1 LASLAAKFIS
11 VEELNQ
17 TNQSKSRVKKWMQR
31 FMEKRLS
38 PVKTRENLLSFIEL
52 AEHKNLIGTESRIM
66 LEGVMKISQMH
77 VADIMIPAPK
87 MDVIDID
94 MDMDEMLAMII
105 DIGHSR
111 YPVYENERENIIGVL
126 MTKDVLKWQRAPE
139 INLKVLL
146 RTAIFVPE
154 SKNLT
159 DLLREFKKNRNHMAM
174 VVDEFGRISGL
185 VTFEDLLEEIV
196 GEIQDEFDTDTGEG
210 EIYSLVDKSFRVAGH
225 TDVSKINQ
233 EFGVNLTVNDE
244 EQFETIS
251 GLIAHAMGH
260 VPRKGE
266 HYDTQGLRFEVMHSK
281 SGVVKWYRVK
291 RLGL

>member
-1 LASLAAKFIS
+1 MNNWLRRAYDKRFSPI
-11 VEELNQ
+11 
-17 TNQSKSRVKKWMQR
+17 KS
-31 FMEKRLS
+31 
-38 PVKTRENLLSFIEL
+38 RENLLSLIGQ
-52 AEHKNLIGTESRIM
+52 AEIKNLIGTESRIM
-66 LEGVMKISQMH
+66 LEGVLKISQMH

-94 MDMDEMLAMII
+94 MDMDDMLAMII

-111 YPVYENERENIIGVL
+111 YPVYEKEKENIIGVL

-139 INLKVLL
+139 IHLKVLL

-196 GEIQDEFDTDTGEG
+196 GEIEDEFDTDTGEG
-210 EIYSLVDKSFRVAGH
+210 EIYSLVDKSFRVSGH
-225 TDVSKINQ
+225 TSVEKINQ
-233 EFGVNLTVNDE
+233 AFNVQLNNNDE
-244 EQFETIS
+244 EQFETIG
-251 GLIAHAMGH
+251 GLIAHLMGH

-266 HYDTQGLRFEVMHSK
+266 HYDTQGLRFEVMHAK
-281 SGVVKWYRVK
+281 SGVVKWFRV
-291 RLGL
+291 RRTGN